1 MTNKDK
7 IFKLVLSD
15 PKLQESYNYNLSEY
29 PSLESALN
37 SDNSTVKAIAMI
49 IDEINEH
56 MMSNNTK
63 LIEESKKRDL
73 YKKYFSYLNSNLK
86 IQP

>member
-1 MTNKDK
+1 MTNKDR
-7 IFKLVLSD
+7 ILKLVLSD
-15 PKLQESYNYNLSEY
+15 PKLQESYNYNLREY

-37 SDNSTVKAIAMI
+37 SDNNTVKAIAMI

-63 LIEESKKRDL
+63 LIDDSKKREL
-73 YKKYFSYLNSNLK
+73 YKKIFNFLNSKLLS
-86 IQP
+86 